1 MNNLDWSLLKNDSVQ
16 YQTMQYYKGL
26 IAFRKSCA
34 ALRFNYAINLGTYE
48 YSCELLKREGAFAAF
63 TIKDL
68 VSGEKVL
75 VVYNAE
81 ENLAATLQSIEEQ
94 PSGNWDLYVNGTQA
108 GATAIESNLS
118 GKQSID
124 GISCYVYKT
133 HA

>member
-1 MNNLDWSLLKNDSVQ
+1 MKKVSLLV
-16 YQTMQYYKGL
+16 T
-26 IAFRKSCA
+26 
-34 ALRFNYAINLGTYE
+34 
-48 YSCELLKREGAFAAF
+48 
-63 TIKDL
+63 
-68 VSGEKVL
+68 
-75 VVYNAE
+75 VYNAE
-81 ENLAATLQSIEEQ
+81 ENAKEYSL